1 MRFVRL
7 PALLTLAA
15 VGLVAVAARAP
26 QDPPEGMD
34 PEGMAQA
41 MALAMDA
48 AQPGPEHELLAKYA
62 GEWNLEASFRMAPGA
77 QLLTE
82 TGTARMHPILGG
94 RFLQIDVEG
103 AFMGS
108 PFESMT
114 LLGFDRRY
122 DDWTLIGFDTYGT
135 YYVTAKGKR
144 GEDGVV
150 RMDGRDEDLMGPQV
164 YTFVVEF
171 VSDDELVVSTE
182 FTAFAGQTFEEPF
195 RMVTI
200 RYKRK

>member
-1 MRFVRL
+1 MRFDRL
-7 PALLTLAA
+7 PALLALAA
-15 VGLVAVAARAP
+15 LALVTVAARAT
-26 QDPPEGMD
+26 QDPPEGMS
-34 PEGMAQA
+34 PEA
-41 MALAMDA
+41 MERAMGLAMDA
-48 AQPGPEHELLAKYA
+48 AQPGPEHELLARYA
-62 GEWNLEASFRMAPGA
+62 GEWTVEASFRMAPGGERF
-77 QLLTE
+77 TE

-94 RFLQIDVEG
+94 RFLQIDVQG
-103 AFMGS
+103 GFMGS

-144 GEDGVV
+144 SEDGVV

-164 YTFVVEF
+164 YTFVVEL

-195 RMVTI
+195 RMVSV